1 MIRKSWFWVILVMAL
16 LVIAG
21 MIRLRFD
28 VEVLNLLPDDL
39 PVVQGLKLYKQH
51 FTDSRELIVTVSAP
65 EAASAESAAHSLAL
79 TLRAETNLVSSVLW
93 EPAWMERPAQAV
105 ELMGYLWL
113 NQPPAVFAELTNRL
127 TGTNIDTTLDLAR
140 EQLAASLSPMDIARR
155 GYDPYGLTS
164 LPESVTSAGAS
175 FGEGQNLFASP
186 DGTFRIL
193 FVRAKSEIANYR
205 ECIQWLKEVKAV
217 IARARQ
223 QGAIPADAA
232 IGYTGSPA
240 FEAEI
245 SSGMEHD
252 MTGSIAITSG
262 IIALLFWFF
271 HRRLVPML
279 WLLFLLA
286 VILTCTLAF
295 GGLLFGSIN
304 VVSLGFAAILLGLA
318 VDYGVVHY
326 QEALASPN
334 AIIPEIRRAIGPS
347 IFWAAVTTISAF
359 LVLHFGGLPGLAQ
372 LGSLVALGVM
382 LSALVMLFAF
392 LPPLFRDRIRKRREQ
407 ISAGTYVQPGRSEAK
422 PDISSGSPASSQGS
436 NPSALKVNW
445 VFAWTAL
452 LLIASV
458 GVLAFLG
465 RPQMDHSANALRP
478 RNSPAYAGLD
488 EIKARLAQNR
498 EPLWLITRARTE
510 SEVAQR
516 LEAAQP
522 LLEQAVSNQLISS
535 YTLPTPLWPR
545 PDYQAANR
553 GTAGLLV
560 AQRETLRAAA
570 QAHGFSSNSFVMTDA
585 MLDTWQSALSQPGV
599 FWPTN
604 EMSRWVLGKVAA
616 HPPGEFIAV
625 GYIFPATNFPVTI
638 ATFANL
644 SNELASHDFILS
656 GWELLGSAIFQRVQQ
671 NLWKVVLPMVLLV
684 LLSLRLA
691 FRRPLEILLSLAV
704 LGLSG
709 LCLLAVMRLSGWSW
723 NLLNLMAL
731 PLMLG
736 SGVDYSIFMQ
746 LALRRHGGD
755 MAAAH
760 RAVGRAL
767 LLCGGT
773 AIAGFGSLALS
784 TNAGMASLGQVCA
797 IGIAG
802 NMLISVYLLPF
813 WWRAGARRL
822 ARHSARPGDQPQ
834 SAGIT
839 APSTLYRSGLW
850 RLGQG
855 LARGLTPKSCA
866 RICRGLGRAYWRL
879 APHRREIVI
888 QNLLPAMNGDRS
900 AAEKKSRELIENFAI
915 KLADLW
921 RYESGL
927 PIEDRFGEL
936 TGWEH
941 FLAARTEK
949 RGILLVTPH
958 LGNWEFGGPLLTR
971 RGFSLQVITL
981 AEPGQGFT
989 ELRQAARARWDI
1001 DTLVIGEDPFAFVE
1015 VIRRL
1020 EAGATVALLVDR
1032 PPARSTVTVELFGR
1046 PFTASIAAAELARA
1060 SGCILLPVYLPYE
1073 GGGYAAHILPPIA
1086 YDRAMLR
1093 KREARQQLT
1102 QEVIRAFEEPIR
1114 RHLDQWYHFV
1124 PIWPDHR

>member
-1 MIRKSWFWVILVMAL
+1 MIRKPWFWTILVVAL
-16 LVIAG
+16 FVVGG

-28 VEVLNLLPDDL
+28 VEVLNLLPDDV

-51 FTDSRELIVTVSAP
+51 FTDSRELIVTVSGS
-65 EAASAESAAHSLAL
+65 EAATVENAARTLAI
-79 TLRAETNLVSSVLW
+79 TLREETTLVASVLW
-93 EPAWMERPAQAV
+93 EPAWMERPAEAV
-105 ELMGYLWL
+105 ELMAYLWL
-113 NQPPAVFAELTNRL
+113 NQPPAAFGDLTNRL
-127 TGTNIDTTLDLAR
+127 TGTNIDATLALAR

-155 GYDPYGLTS
+155 GYDPFGLTS
-164 LPESVTSAGAS
+164 LPENVTSAGAS
-175 FGEGQNLFASP
+175 FGEGQSLFASS

-193 FVRAKSEIANYR
+193 FVRARSEIANYR

-217 IARARQ
+217 VVRARQ
-223 QGAIPADAA
+223 QSGIPADVA

-245 SSGMEHD
+245 SGGMEHD
-252 MTGSIAITSG
+252 MISSIGITSA
-262 IIALLFWFF
+262 IIAALFWFF
-271 HRRLVPML
+271 HRRLLPML

-359 LVLHFGGLPGLAQ
+359 LVLHFGGLPGLGQ

-392 LPPLFRDRIRKRREQ
+392 LPPLFRDRIRKRQEQ
-407 ISAGTYVQPGRSEAK
+407 IAAGTYIPPGTGAHFENS
-422 PDISSGSPASSQGS
+422 PSSSGAPH
-436 NPSALKVNW
+436 SAAVHRVC
-445 VFAWTAL
+445 VFACTGFLMAVSL
-452 LLIASV
+452 A
-458 GVLAFLG
+458 VLAFLG
-465 RPQMDHSANALRP
+465 RPRMDHTANALRP

-488 EIKARLAQNR
+488 QIKSRLAQNR
-498 EPLWLITRARTE
+498 EPLWLIARGRDETDIGR
-510 SEVAQR
+510 R
-516 LEAAQP
+516 LDAVQP
-522 LLEQAVSNQLISS
+522 LLDQAVSNNLISS
-535 YTLPTPLWPR
+535 YTLPTPLWPQ
-545 PDYQAANR
+545 PDNQAANR
-553 GTAGLLV
+553 ATAALLV
-560 AQRETLRAAA
+560 AQRDTLRSASL
-570 QAHGFSSNSFVMTDA
+570 AHGFSTNSFVMTDA
-585 MLDTWQSALSQPGV
+585 MLDTWKRAIAQSGV

-604 EMSRWVLGKVAA
+604 EMSRWVMGKVAA
-616 HPPGEFIAV
+616 RGSHELVAV
-625 GYIFPATNFPVTI
+625 GYIFPAPNLAVTM
-638 ATFANL
+638 ASFSALSARVAN
-644 SNELASHDFILS
+644 HGFILS
-656 GWELLGSAIFQRVQQ
+656 GWDVLGSAIFQRVQQ

-684 LLSLRLA
+684 LLSLHLA
-691 FRRPLEILLSLAV
+691 FRRPMEILLSLAV

-709 LCLLAVMRLSGWSW
+709 LCLLALMSLCGWSW
-723 NLLNLMAL
+723 NLLNLMAV

-797 IGIAG
+797 IGIGG
-802 NMLISVYLLPF
+802 NMLISVYLLPT
-813 WWRAGARRL
+813 WWQAGAARL
-822 ARHSARPGDQPQ
+822 ARRSARPGDQPQ
-834 SAGIT
+834 TAGVT
-839 APSTLYRSGLW
+839 RPSTLYRSGLW

-855 LARGLTPKSCA
+855 LGRALSPKACA
-866 RICRGLGRAYWRL
+866 RICRALARAYWAL
-879 APHRREIVI
+879 AQHRCEVVI
-888 QNLLPAMNGDRS
+888 QNLLPVVGGDRN
-900 AAEKKSRELIENFAI
+900 AAEKTGRKLLENFAI

-927 PIEDRFGEL
+927 PIEDRFAEL

-941 FLAARTEK
+941 FLAAREEK

-981 AEPGQGFT
+981 AEPGSGFT

-1001 DTLVIGEDPFAFVE
+1001 ETLVIGEDPFAFVE
-1015 VIRRL
+1015 IIRRL

-1032 PPARSTVTVELFGR
+1032 PPPTSTVTVQLFGR

-1060 SGCILLPVYLPYE
+1060 SGCILLPVYLPYN
-1073 GGGYAAHILPPIA
+1073 GSGYAAHILPQIT
-1086 YDRAMLR
+1086 YDRAALR
-1093 KREARQQLT
+1093 KREIRQQLT
-1102 QEVIRAFEEPIR
+1102 QKVISAFEDPIR
-1114 RHLDQWYHFV
+1114 KYPDQWYHFV
-1124 PIWPDHR
+1124 PVWPNRGQG